1 MLVLTQKQIISTSKW
16 HAEHL
21 FVGQS
26 TQQGSEWFKLCIRRG
41 GGGDLTSYYMVGPAC
56 ENHLIN
62 FMKPEKTTT
71 RTLPQK
77 VTLPWDFGPNYLK
90 VKVKQRKIFH
100 LLFTS
105 LTSNDIIAGNGC

>member
-1 MLVLTQKQIISTSKW
+1 MLGDKQIISTSKW
-16 HAEHL
+16 HAEHP

-26 TQQGSEWFKLCIRRG
+26 TQQGSEWFKLCIRKGR
-41 GGGDLTSYYMVGPAC
+41 GDLTSYSMLGPAC

-77 VTLPWDFGPNYLK
+77 VTLPWDCGPNYLK
-90 VKVKQRKIFH
+90 VKVKQRKNFH